1 MINLNTLITG
11 GAGFIGSHLAR
22 KLMDAG
28 HSVRVLDDLSTGR
41 QENLQGFDVD
51 LVVADLRDRD
61 ALDNALDGLDAIL
74 HLGAYISAPES
85 VVEPDVCYDVNI
97 MGSLS
102 VLQAAE
108 RADVRKVV
116 LASSAAIYGD
126 VDNPCIESQLPSP
139 QSPYAASKLSME
151 ETAKVFNR
159 EYGLETVCL
168 RFFNVFGP
176 RQDPESP
183 YAAVIPQFVNDLD
196 TGKGITILGDGRQ
209 TRDFV
214 YVDDVVQACTLAMG
228 SEAAVGESIN
238 IASGRSVSILELAGI
253 LQGFYP
259 EAPEVQFGA
268 PRQGDVRFS
277 QADITKAREALGY
290 RPKTELEEGLR
301 RTVEW
306 FNSSRR

>member
-1 MINLNTLITG
+1 LNTLITG
-11 GAGFIGSHLAR
+11 GAGFIGSHLAQS
-22 KLMDAG
+22 LLSTG
-28 HSVRVLDDLSTGR
+28 HAVKVLDDLSTGSK
-41 QENLQGFDVD
+41 EN
-51 LVVADLRDRD
+51 
-61 ALDNALDGLDAIL
+61 LDGLELDFWKGDVRDTAMVKEWL
-74 HLGAYISAPES
+74 AGVDQVFHLGAYISAPGS
-85 VVEPDVCYDVNI
+85 VREPKLCYDINI
-97 MGSLS
+97 MGSLN
-102 VLQAAE
+102 VLSAAHE
-108 RADVRKVV
+108 VGVKRVI
-116 LASSAAIYGD
+116 LASSAAVYGD
-126 VDNPCIESQLPSP
+126 VAKPVDELSAPRP
-139 QSPYAASKLSME
+139 QSPYAASKISME
-151 ETAKVFNR
+151 ETAKVFAR
-159 EYGLETVCL
+159 EYGLKTVSL

-183 YAAVIPQFVNDLD
+183 YAAVIPQFINDLESD
-196 TGKGITILGDGRQ
+196 KGIIILGDGQQ

-214 YVDDVVQACTLAMG
+214 HVDDVVEACMLAME
-228 SEAAVGESIN
+228 SEEAVGESIN

-306 FNSSRR
+306 FKSSRR